1 MHSCTLVAFEPLNT
15 NQESTDQQNKS
26 CLLSSPDPLRGG
38 AYNFQSIKRH
48 PRGKPCC
55 HGDYMTEAYSTE
67 LWSSYN

>member
-15 NQESTDQQNKS
+15 NQQSAEQVVSAKFTR
-26 CLLSSPDPLRGG
+26 PFTRG